1 MSDRTEDAQN
11 LALGAV
17 AGLIAL
23 VVAGVITLAIWRQGA
38 PQAAPGRP
46 TAAVAP
52 ASTASREM
60 PAGSSEMPMASA
72 VEKLYFEV
80 GSAAMPADAGEVL
93 ARVAERARANAG
105 ATVLISGFHDA
116 AGDPLQNAELAKNRA
131 LAVRHAL
138 EANGVAPAQLQMSK
152 PAVTTGAGDAREARR
167 VELTLQ

>member
-23 VVAGVITLAIWRQGA
+23 VVAGVITLAIWRQGGHRVA
-38 PQAAPGRP
+38 PQGPPAADAAAAAAP
-46 TAAVAP
+46 A
-52 ASTASREM
+52 M
-60 PAGSSEMPMASA
+60 PAGSSEMPTASA
-72 VEKLYFEV
+72 VEKLYFEI
-80 GSAAMPADAGEVL
+80 GSSALPADAGEVL
-93 ARVAERARANAG
+93 ARVADRARANAG
-105 ATVLISGFHDA
+105 AMVLISGFHDA

-138 EANGVAPAQLQMSK
+138 EANGVAPAQLQMNK
-152 PAVTTGAGDAREARR
+152 PAVTTGAGDDKQARR

>member
-17 AGLIAL
+17 AGLILL
-23 VVAGVITLAIWRQGA
+23 VIAGVITLAISTGRTSRTSHM
-38 PQAAPGRP
+38 AAPPGNP
-46 TAAVAP
+46 VASAAAVASPELP
-52 ASTASREM
+52 AA
-60 PAGSSEMPMASA
+60 AG

-80 GSAAMPADAGEVL
+80 GSAALPADAGEVL
-93 ARVAERARANAG
+93 ARVADRARANAG
-105 ATVLISGFHDA
+105 AMVLISGFHDA

-138 EANGVAPAQLQMSK
+138 EANGVAPAQLQMNK